1 MQFRGATTGFL
12 KVLDGLIN
20 DYEKFR
26 GNIQYLR
33 VGNMVENDRVWLIL
47 IDHANW
53 RRLKIWAWARIV
65 HHNDDPALL
74 ARLEDPAYRAKV
86 ERAVLL
92 RIEAFDWYCPQC
104 VTLRFTE
111 AEFAKFVNAQA

>member
-1 MQFRGATTGFL
+1 
-12 KVLDGLIN
+12 
-20 DYEKFR
+20 
-26 GNIQYLR
+26 
-33 VGNMVENDRVWLIL
+33 MVENDRVWLIL

-92 RIEAFDWYCPQC
+92 RIEAFDWYCRNISRPSLPKPNSRSLLMHRPSA
-104 VTLRFTE
+104 VDG
-111 AEFAKFVNAQA
+111 NAIHVALLAGIIV